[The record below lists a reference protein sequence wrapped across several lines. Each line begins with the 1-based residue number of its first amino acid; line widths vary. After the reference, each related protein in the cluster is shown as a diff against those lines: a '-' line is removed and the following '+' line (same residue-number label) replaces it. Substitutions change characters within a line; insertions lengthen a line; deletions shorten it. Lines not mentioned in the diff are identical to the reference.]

1 MMDIIIIICRGPL
14 SFSDAFPIVI
24 KVFVVGIALRS
35 FCTTAVFARWASTGV
50 AAVWWLI
57 YSPIPLH
64 KCFAISTGRKDF
76 ILRAAVLVE
85 EGRECVY
92 APNAMVLQ
100 LCEKS
105 PVLVLVALGQEL
117 PREMGLPLLNLVQPP
132 CQYPVVKRR

>member
-1 MMDIIIIICRGPL
+1 MIIFRCPGR
-14 SFSDAFPIVI
+14 FSGSFPIVI
-24 KVFVVGIALRS
+24 KVFVVGIALGP

-85 EGRECVY
+85 EGRECVH
-92 APNAMVLQ
+92 ALNAMFLE
-100 LCEKS
+100 LC
-105 PVLVLVALGQEL
+105 
-117 PREMGLPLLNLVQPP
+117 
-132 CQYPVVKRR
+132 